1 MKPDKGALYESL
13 ASFQNTYKSISH
25 EDYMVSLATG
35 KNIAYFQLNFVS
47 ILLYRNYSLN
57 CSNLKAKA
65 REEIFQKFL
74 VDHSVKQCIVHFHNL
89 ENIEEYVVYLKPR

>member
-25 EDYMVSLATG
+25 KDYMVSWATG
-35 KNIAYFQLNFVS
+35 KNIAYCQLNFVS

-57 CSNLKAKA
+57 CSNLK
-65 REEIFQKFL
+65 
-74 VDHSVKQCIVHFHNL
+74 S
-89 ENIEEYVVYLKPR
+89 ENTRGNISKISCRP